1 MTRSTPTRRRSPA
14 RKTEISPRAVIL
26 AGIGAVSLGRKQAQA
41 KLGQAESI
49 ARQTRDQAEAFV
61 RDGAQDR
68 RCRGAGNAVAAVDDD
83 LQGARQAN
91 VGDDARAVC
100 RQHIH
105 LLVGI

>member
-49 ARQTRDQAEAFV
+49 ACQARAQAETFV
-61 RDGAQDR
+61 RQ
-68 RCRGAGNAVAAVDDD
+68 
-83 LQGARQAN
+83 ARTQVETALAP
-91 VGDDARAVC
+91 VLVKLGVKRAPAKRKARAK
-100 RQHIH
+100 RTTARSRKRA
-105 LLVGI
+105 